1 MGGSGSEYDGGS
13 SIVQG
18 SGSGSGSGS
27 GYDVLRIRRIY
38 LYAVSSPS

>member
-13 SIVQG
+13 SIVQ
-18 SGSGSGSGS
+18 GSGSGSGS